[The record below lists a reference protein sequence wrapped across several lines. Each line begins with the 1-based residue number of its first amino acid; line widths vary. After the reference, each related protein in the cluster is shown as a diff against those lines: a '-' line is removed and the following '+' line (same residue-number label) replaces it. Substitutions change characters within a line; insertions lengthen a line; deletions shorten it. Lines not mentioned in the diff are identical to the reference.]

1 MNALISYFHIYRMIA
16 EIILSAALSAGGPHS
31 YKSRLNYLKQR
42 LAREGYDIS
51 SVLDDPRFE
60 VYRFGKKGR
69 FVNYADTSQSWY
81 MKRDSLESCADFM
94 EEYWHWLKK
103 AEDEFGP
110 SPEHITSVLELETNR
125 GQYTGTRPVINSLIS
140 VYLQSSGR
148 RRRHFYEYIK
158 DFLELQKDTADNI
171 LLPEDIFEAKGSWA
185 GAYGIA
191 QIMPDLFRKYGK
203 DFDGD
208 GLFDPMNKPDA
219 IGFLGRYLADH
230 GFGKSSLKAIH
241 SYNPGHRF
249 YASSIGRHTLALKE
263 VMERRRM
270 EVVRNAHPLKPL
282 EPDLDPPLS
291 MDLNPPTRKYDAP
304 AVKARPSGKRLFR
317 KMMFP
322 LPRQW
327 NTKKKR

>member
-1 MNALISYFHIYRMIA
+1 MIG
-16 EIILSAALSAGGPHS
+16 EILLSAALAVSGATGK
-31 YKSRLNYLKQR
+31 YKSRLDYLKRR
-42 LAREGYDIS
+42 LARDGYDITS
-51 SVLDDPRFE
+51 ILEDPRFE
-60 VYRFGKKGR
+60 VYDFGKRKR

-81 MKRDSLESCADFM
+81 MRRDSLESCADFM
-94 EEYWHWLKK
+94 EEYWHWLRK

-110 SPEHITSVLELETNR
+110 SPEHIASVLELETNR
-125 GQYTGTRPVINSLIS
+125 GQYTGKRPVINSLIS
-140 VYLQSSGR
+140 VYMQSSGR

-171 LLPEDIFEAKGSWA
+171 LLPDDIFEAKGSWA

-208 GLFDPMNKPDA
+208 GVFDPMNKPDA

-230 GFGKSSLKAIH
+230 GFSRDAIRATYR
-241 SYNPGHRF
+241 YNPGHPF
-249 YASSIGRHTLALKE
+249 YASSIGKHARALGRI
-263 VMERRRM
+263 MEERSL
-270 EVVRNAHPLKPL
+270 EAVRNAKPLKAL
-282 EPDLDPPLS
+282 ESAIDPPLNTS
-291 MDLNPPTRKYDAP
+291 LREPSLKYEKPP
-304 AVKARPSGKRLFR
+304 AVPEKRKRL
-317 KMMFP
+317 FP